1 MSGDMV
7 VTATAI
13 GVLLIAL
20 CGAVAIA
27 RLVWLAAPGAHDF

>member
-20 CGAVAIA
+20 TGASLIA
-27 RLVWLAAPGAHDF
+27 WWVWRTAVDV